1 MTAKQALNSF
11 LETFD
16 AGGEVEGKV
25 TRNEFI
31 SYYTNIG
38 AAIDDDNYFDNLLQ
52 GVWGLDN
59 KGAAPRPVMVT
70 AASKEDIKALKT
82 QAVLKYNQREYQQAM
97 SLFDEV
103 LQMLQQTL
111 PPTHTDCL
119 TVGKSITACRTKLDA
134 MNNPEVTNTYNNR
147 MR

>member
-111 PPTHTDCL
+111 PPSHTDCL
-119 TVGKSITACRTKLDA
+119 TVGKSIAACRTKLDA
-134 MNNPEVTNTYNNR
+134 MNNPEVTNAYTNR